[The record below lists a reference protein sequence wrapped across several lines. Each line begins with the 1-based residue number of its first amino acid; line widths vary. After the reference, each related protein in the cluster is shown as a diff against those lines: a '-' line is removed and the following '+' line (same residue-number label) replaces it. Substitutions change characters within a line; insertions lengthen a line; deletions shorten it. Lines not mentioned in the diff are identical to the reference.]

1 MALTPEQVFQIRVPQ
16 IVADGTE
23 YPKLQ
28 AYIPYSEQI
37 TDETAF
43 SIDYG
48 MAVALRCLHYY
59 TLDKFVQGGQSV
71 GNIKKKKE
79 DKLEIEYFDSS
90 SSSGNSGT
98 TVDREDLRQ
107 TKWGKELLELA
118 SMNIMNPHTVN
129 SL

>member
-1 MALTPEQVFQIRVPQ
+1 MGLTAEEVFAVRVPQ
-16 IVADGTE
+16 IVSDVVE

-28 AYIPYSEQI
+28 AYIPYCEQI
-37 TDETAF
+37 TSETAYTT
-43 SIDYG
+43 DYG

-79 DKLEIEYFDSS
+79 GKLEIEYFDSS
-90 SSSGNSGT
+90 SSGGNSGT

-118 SMNIMNPHTVN
+118 SMNIMNPHTIN